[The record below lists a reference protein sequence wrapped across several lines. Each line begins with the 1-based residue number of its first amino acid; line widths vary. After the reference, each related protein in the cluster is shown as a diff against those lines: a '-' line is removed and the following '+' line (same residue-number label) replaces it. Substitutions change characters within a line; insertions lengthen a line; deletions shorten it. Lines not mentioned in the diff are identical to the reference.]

1 MLTGKTDPGAGP
13 YGLVLTGPR
22 TYAASGGV
30 VMCVNV
36 NLVRFLSV
44 RLSLGCATWNVNSWV
59 MLPSHCG
66 GRACEY
72 QQLLGHAIYSHWGL
86 SPMRPVLS
94 SSGITEMEGGALRLS
109 LR

>member
-66 GRACEY
+66 GVE
-72 QQLLGHAIYSHWGL
+72 
-86 SPMRPVLS
+86 PVNVNNSWVTLP
-94 SSGITEMEGGALRLS
+94 IVTGG
-109 LR
+109 